1 MHAAAGG
8 TAYRPAPDAACTCTA
23 PSRRFAIKKD
33 TEPYCALVKDLWTK
47 GHEIALH
54 TYDHVRLDPPIDEEK
69 KSEPAS
75 QSIRQLGSRGWA
87 SMPDWREGSCSSCW
101 VGVRG
106 GRRLGCQ
113 RACMP
118 SASPAGHGSSRLA
131 LPRRLRLPSPMPLSC
146 PAHVC
151 F

>member
-1 MHAAAGG
+1 MHAAAPQGGG

-33 TEPYCALVKDLWTK
+33 TEPYCALVMDLWTK

-75 QSIRQLGSRGWA
+75 QSVNPSFGQS
-87 SMPDWREGSCSSCW
+87 
-101 VGVRG
+101 
-106 GRRLGCQ
+106 RLGQ
-113 RACMP
+113 HA
-118 SASPAGHGSSRLA
+118 RLA
-131 LPRRLRLPSPMPLSC
+131 GGQL
-146 PAHVC
+146 